1 MIVLNQ
7 RNAIVLA
14 CVTSWGE
21 LRKKVEFLFFSYFL
35 KIPVLQRFC
44 DGGNMIDRQQIASSE
59 AGKLVEYA
67 IKTLSGKWKWIII
80 GLLHRKDV
88 LRYGELRS
96 ILEKP
101 TDSVLSRQLREL
113 EQDNIVLRTSYNEVP
128 PRVEY
133 SLTPKEKRLFPSS
146 PPCWNGA
153 RNSKTTYPS
162 RRWGK
167 KHTGDH
173 GRRSAS

>member
-1 MIVLNQ
+1 
-7 RNAIVLA
+7 
-14 CVTSWGE
+14 
-21 LRKKVEFLFFSYFL
+21 
-35 KIPVLQRFC
+35 
-44 DGGNMIDRQQIASSE
+44 MIDRQQIASSE

-133 SLTPKEKRLFPSS
+133 SLTPKGKAIIPVITAMLEWGEKFKDDIPKS
-146 PPCWNGA
+146 
-153 RNSKTTYPS
+153 TM
-162 RRWGK
+162 GK
-167 KHTGDH
+167 KTYW
-173 GRRSAS
+173 